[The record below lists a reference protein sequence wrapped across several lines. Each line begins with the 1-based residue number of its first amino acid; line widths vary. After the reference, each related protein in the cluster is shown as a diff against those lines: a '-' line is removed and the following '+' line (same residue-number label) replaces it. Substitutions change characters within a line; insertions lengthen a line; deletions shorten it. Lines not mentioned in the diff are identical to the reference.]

1 MQRTGRGPRPH
12 GRRRHCPLGTTRR
25 PRQDA
30 RAAPAVPE
38 PRPVPLSSVPSPAR
52 RAAPIARLPPSSRCY
67 ALAWAGAL
75 AGQAPGLRWVGDLAG
90 LALLGFLLLEF
101 PRQRRY
107 ARVVLLGFSA
117 AGLVGIVLA
126 ARRGVDPVGLFLAGW
141 RRGAVYAAFYFA
153 LSALRDAAE
162 TSRLVRACGRHLVSQ
177 PPGRRYAALAA
188 GGHVFGIILSYG
200 AIDLLGAMVTRAN
213 AAAPAAPVRARRMMM
228 AVFRGFCVMNCWSPL
243 NVMTAVV
250 ATAVPAA
257 PMHLLL
263 PAAFAVAMGMLALGW
278 AEDRLLWRRR
288 PEPIATAPADRG
300 WAVHLRLVALVALVM
315 ALAEATGA
323 ALGVGLVSAV
333 TLVVPAVAL
342 AWVAVQAR
350 GAARLGAPGGPAAPF
365 GAVLGRRARRFVAR
379 APAFRAEAT
388 VLGASG
394 FMGVALGGALSGAG
408 LASLLGGL
416 PPLALPLAVPPLLM
430 LTGQI
435 GLNPIAVVALLGAAV
450 PHPAALGVPPA
461 VLAFACMLGWEL
473 GVGVTPMSASAI
485 TTARWLR
492 VSPWQVSTIWNASY
506 SAAALLLA
514 WAAIAALFLAGG

>member
-1 MQRTGRGPRPH
+1 VSAVPASFPTRP
-12 GRRRHCPLGTTRR
+12 
-25 PRQDA
+25 
-30 RAAPAVPE
+30 AAPAGTL
-38 PRPVPLSSVPSPAR
+38 PLSG
-52 RAAPIARLPPSSRCY
+52 RCY

-75 AGQAPGLRWVGDLAG
+75 AGQAPGLHAFGDLAG

-107 ARVVLLGFSA
+107 ARAVLIGFSA
-117 AGLVGIVLA
+117 AGLIGIALA
-126 ARRGVDPVGLFLAGW
+126 ARHGTDPVGLFLSGW

-200 AIDLLGAMVTRAN
+200 SIDLLGAMVTRAN
-213 AAAPAAPVRARRMMM
+213 AGKPAAPVRARRMLM

-263 PAAFAVAMGMLALGW
+263 PAAFVVAMGMLALGW

-288 PEPIATAPADRG
+288 PEPAPETPADGG
-300 WAVHLRLVALVALVM
+300 WAVHLRLVALVGLVM
-315 ALAEATGA
+315 ALAEAAGA
-323 ALGVGLVSAV
+323 LLGVGLVTAV
-333 TLVVPAVAL
+333 TLVVPSVAL
-342 AWVAVQAR
+342 AWVAAQA
-350 GAARLGAPGGPAAPF
+350 GGTARLGAAGRPAAPRP
-365 GAVLGRRARRFVAR
+365 ALLLRRARRFVSR

-408 LASLLGGL
+408 VAPLLGGM
-416 PPLALPLAVPPLLM
+416 PPLAIPLAVPLLLM

-435 GLNPIAVVALLGAAV
+435 GLNPIAVVALLGAAL

-461 VLAFACMLGWEL
+461 VLAFACMLGWGL

-485 TTARWLR
+485 TTARWLH
-492 VSPWQVSTIWNASY
+492 VSPWRVSTVWNAGY

-514 WAAIAALFLAGG
+514 WAAIVALFLAHGAFIGG